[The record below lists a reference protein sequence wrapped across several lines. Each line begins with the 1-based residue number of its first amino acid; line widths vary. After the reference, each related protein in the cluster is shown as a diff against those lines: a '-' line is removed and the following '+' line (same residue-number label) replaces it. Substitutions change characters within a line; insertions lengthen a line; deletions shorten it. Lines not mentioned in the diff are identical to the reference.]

1 MNNEKYIKIHIPDNL
16 YDKLLDLAKEYD
28 IDLET
33 LTVIAVKKLIA
44 DIDFIRHLRAGE
56 FDKL

>member
-1 MNNEKYIKIHIPDNL
+1 MSNEKYIKIQIPDNL

-33 LTVIAVKKLIA
+33 LTVIAVKKLIV
-44 DIDFIRHLRAGE
+44 DIDFIRHLRAGK